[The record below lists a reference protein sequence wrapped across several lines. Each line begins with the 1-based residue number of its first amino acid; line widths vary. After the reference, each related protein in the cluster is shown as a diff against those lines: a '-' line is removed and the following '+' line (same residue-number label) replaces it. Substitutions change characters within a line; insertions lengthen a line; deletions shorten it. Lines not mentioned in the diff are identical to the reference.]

1 MGLANAIRIRSK
13 AFMISFLIMLIIV
26 GVVLY
31 LLNTLVPMDGRI
43 KTVINVVV
51 LLCVFLYVLEFF
63 GFLPAG
69 IFHHRL

>member
-1 MGLANAIRIRSK
+1 
-13 AFMISFLIMLIIV
+13 MITFLLFLVIV

-31 LLNTLVPMDGRI
+31 LLNTLVPMDARI

-51 LLCVFLYVLEFF
+51 FLCVFVYALQFF

-69 IFHHRL
+69 SFHSLR

>member
-1 MGLANAIRIRSK
+1 
-13 AFMISFLIMLIIV
+13 MLISLLVVLLIV

-51 LLCVFLYVLEFF
+51 ILAVFLYVLQAF
-63 GFLPAG
+63 GVLGAHSLPAL
-69 IFHHRL
+69 R